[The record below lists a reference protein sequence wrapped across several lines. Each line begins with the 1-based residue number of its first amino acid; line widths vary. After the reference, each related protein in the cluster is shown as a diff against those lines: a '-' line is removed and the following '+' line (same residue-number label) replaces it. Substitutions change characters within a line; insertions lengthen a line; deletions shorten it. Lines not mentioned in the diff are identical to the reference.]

1 MPGLLRNNP
10 PNSKRSLWEGNGM
23 IPLLGLIIG
32 LLIGILIPYNIPKEY
47 SNYAAVAILAALDS
61 VFGGMAA
68 SMSNKFQIKVFL
80 SGFFGNSLLAA
91 LLAFI
96 GDRLGI
102 QLHLAAVFAFGNR
115 IFLNFGYIRRKL
127 LEKNT
132 ENS

>member
-1 MPGLLRNNP
+1 M
-10 PNSKRSLWEGNGM
+10 
-23 IPLLGLIIG
+23 
-32 LLIGILIPYNIPKEY
+32 IPYNIPKEY

-61 VFGGMAA
+61 VFGGMVA
-68 SMSNKFQIKVFL
+68 SMNNKFKIKVFL
-80 SGFFGNSLLAA
+80 SGFFGNALLAA

-115 IFLNFGYIRRKL
+115 IFLNFGFIRRGLFEKNG
-127 LEKNT
+127 EKNT